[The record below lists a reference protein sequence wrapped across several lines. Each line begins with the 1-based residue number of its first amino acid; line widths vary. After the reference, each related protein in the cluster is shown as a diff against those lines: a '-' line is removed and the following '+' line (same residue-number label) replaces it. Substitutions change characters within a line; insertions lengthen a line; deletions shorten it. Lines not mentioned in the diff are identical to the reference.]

1 MKAGDTLKIGD
12 LRHRIELLDFV
23 VLEDEWM
30 NQKKEWVLK
39 ATLWAAV
46 SNLHGRE
53 YFAAAAVQLE
63 KMLLFTVRFYPG
75 LHEGM
80 QIRFQGNLYDIKF
93 IDNIKYKSE
102 YLEIKALAVG
112 GD

>member
-1 MKAGDTLKIGD
+1 
-12 LRHRIELLDFV
+12 
-23 VLEDEWM
+23 
-30 NQKKEWVLK
+30 
-39 ATLWAAV
+39 
-46 SNLHGRE
+46 
-53 YFAAAAVQLE
+53 VQLE

-80 QIRFQGNLYDIKF
+80 QIRFQGDLYDIKF
-93 IDNIKYKSE
+93 IDNIKYKNK